1 MTQAIARHMG
11 NEFDDRFNK
20 KLNSLNIKTELY
32 QRYADDVDIVVRS
45 VGRDV
50 KFCPLA
56 GNLQSKTAKEIHDE
70 IATDEDVITMRE
82 LKKIADTMIENIET
96 EYDCP
101 SEHPELGFKVPVL
114 DLAIWVEEVEVSSR
128 GLDLQ
133 VLHSNCPEDETC
145 LPIGAPRPSPA
156 QLAISHYTPPVN
168 RGRVEGRSTLITTS
182 DNQLIEYSGSQDI
195 SLHSDGALSAPH
207 PTPGSCGPG
216 RVCRSRPCRCNIEQ
230 SQLAHLAP
238 RTSQPR
244 DQDVGL
250 LPPATNADPSR
261 GHPSNADPSGDQP
274 SQPYAPPAH
283 RGRGAGRS
291 NVVNSNPDAR
301 LIQPSGSLTPT
312 RTVQQVLFNFYS
324 KPMAAKK
331 VILST
336 SAQPWG
342 QKRTTLTQELIRR
355 LLNCSKELSC
365 SEKRKHLDNFM
376 QLLKNS
382 GYDEKFRAEI
392 LNSGL
397 KGYNKIVEAER
408 DRIKPM
414 YRPKGW
420 NTTARWLAKRRKKK
434 NWLGPFWKSAIFVPP
449 TPGSELKKQMQAKEE
464 EMRAGGR
471 EGYPIK
477 IIETAGKTL
486 EQTLVNTDPFDG
498 NKCTDEKCEPNKNPA
513 NKINCR
519 RNCVCYRITCLLCLA
534 AGRQADVTHLESACY
549 YGQTAKN
556 MHCRSK
562 EHVSKFNSKSEK
574 IRSESAFYKHLMNT
588 HGGKSDQKTFSDYF
602 EIKILKAY
610 QKPFTM
616 LVEEGTFISNHKG
629 ELLNSKNEWHQAKII
644 RTTTNVIQGGADVL
658 RRRGGGRDQEVGG
671 GETGVQRP
679 QGRAAAARPWGQ

>member
-1 MTQAIARHMG
+1 MSIYR
-11 NEFDDRFNK
+11 
-20 KLNSLNIKTELY
+20 
-32 QRYADDVDIVVRS
+32 
-45 VGRDV
+45 
-50 KFCPLA
+50 
-56 GNLQSKTAKEIHDE
+56 QSICH
-70 IATDEDVITMRE
+70 I
-82 LKKIADTMIENIET
+82 
-96 EYDCP
+96 
-101 SEHPELGFKVPVL
+101 
-114 DLAIWVEEVEVSSR
+114 
-128 GLDLQ
+128 
-133 VLHSNCPEDETC
+133 
-145 LPIGAPRPSPA
+145 
-156 QLAISHYTPPVN
+156 
-168 RGRVEGRSTLITTS
+168 
-182 DNQLIEYSGSQDI
+182 DI
-195 SLHSDGALSAPH
+195 SNRA
-207 PTPGSCGPG
+207 TPIT
-216 RVCRSRPCRCNIEQ
+216 NF
-230 SQLAHLAP
+230 SQ
-238 RTSQPR
+238 
-244 DQDVGL
+244 
-250 LPPATNADPSR
+250 SR
-261 GHPSNADPSGDQP
+261 GHPSNADPPGDQP
-274 SQPYAPPAH
+274 SQPYAPPAY

-519 RNCVCYRITCLLCLA
+519 RNCVCYRVTCLLCLA
-534 AGRQADVTHLESACY
+534 AGRQADVTHLECACY

-658 RRRGGGRDQEVGG
+658 RRRRGGRDQEVGG
-671 GETGVQRP
+671 GGTGVQRP